1 MTNIQQKYTEN
12 TNYRTKSIPIELILV
27 FTCLYGI
34 AFVLC
39 LPASNVN
46 LNIFVGFYFA
56 IHFYVDT
63 MIVNLN
69 TLQIID

>member
-1 MTNIQQKYTEN
+1 MTNIQQKYTK
-12 TNYRTKSIPIELILV
+12 TQIITKKHSNRVDMV